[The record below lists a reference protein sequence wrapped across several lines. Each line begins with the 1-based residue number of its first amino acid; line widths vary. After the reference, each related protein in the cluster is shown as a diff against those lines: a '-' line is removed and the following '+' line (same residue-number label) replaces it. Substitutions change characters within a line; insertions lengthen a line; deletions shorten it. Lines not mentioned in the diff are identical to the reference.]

1 MFIES
6 SRPTGGALVD
16 RFARRIDYLRISVTD
31 RCNFRCT
38 YCMSEH
44 PDFIPKKE
52 VLSLGEIDL
61 IASAFVRAGVRR
73 IRLTGGEP
81 LARRGIVSLVSS
93 LARHVAAGDL
103 EEITM
108 TTNGSLLADRADDL
122 ASAGLARVNV
132 SLDTLDASLFARV
145 SRIGRLDDVLAGLD
159 AARRAGLGLRL
170 NTVVQAGINDKS
182 IGDLIAFAHGHGM
195 DIALIEAMP
204 IGGVSRDRPSRF
216 MPLSSVRSD
225 LEKHYT
231 LIDLPDQAFGPARY
245 VRVAETGGRLGF
257 ITPMS
262 HGFCDSCNRVRLTCD
277 GRLVLCL
284 GKKEQIDLK
293 SVLRASPDDDA
304 ALQAAITSAIGAK
317 PRRHAFNTSEPLDR
331 GMWSTGG

>member
-122 ASAGLARVNV
+122 ASAGLAGSTFR
-132 SLDTLDASLFARV
+132 STPSTRAF
-145 SRIGRLDDVLAGLD
+145 SRG
-159 AARRAGLGLRL
+159 
-170 NTVVQAGINDKS
+170 
-182 IGDLIAFAHGHGM
+182 
-195 DIALIEAMP
+195 
-204 IGGVSRDRPSRF
+204 
-216 MPLSSVRSD
+216 
-225 LEKHYT
+225 
-231 LIDLPDQAFGPARY
+231 
-245 VRVAETGGRLGF
+245 
-257 ITPMS
+257 
-262 HGFCDSCNRVRLTCD
+262 
-277 GRLVLCL
+277 
-284 GKKEQIDLK
+284 
-293 SVLRASPDDDA
+293 
-304 ALQAAITSAIGAK
+304 
-317 PRRHAFNTSEPLDR
+317 
-331 GMWSTGG
+331 